1 MFNQEKNEPDL
12 YEGKMKKNEL
22 KESNSGRR
30 LEIII
35 SENLPEINIDEE
47 DILKS
52 KKRID
57 NVLDKEWDLTE
68 EKIQI
73 GIFADREEL
82 EDFAQK
88 RSIPLEKLT
97 RDSALFYI
105 NSDTQEKYV
114 FVIKSFEENKKEL
127 EDAGCSENEAI
138 SFLKK
143 NILAGVSH
151 EMTHMHPF
159 FEKHGNQETK
169 NLWEQEMICSYIEG
183 KTRGDISEKLR
194 EWGYLDEEKIER
206 FSLNDGDWE
215 SFSKE
220 EKNAVLN
227 YFYPFLIKEY
237 GLENVR
243 EIWKI
248 LQVNPDIG
256 KAIQEAIKI
265 NSEEIAN
272 EFKEKIKDRE
282 YLKNIFN

>member
-1 MFNQEKNEPDL
+1 MFNPEKNEPDL
-12 YEGKMKKNEL
+12 CDGKIEKSEL
-22 KESNSGRR
+22 KENNPERR
-30 LEIII
+30 LEIIV

-57 NVLDKEWDLTE
+57 DVFDKEWHLTE
-68 EKIQI
+68 EEIQI
-73 GIFADREEL
+73 GIFANREEL

-105 NSDTQEKYV
+105 NSDTQEKYI
-114 FVIKSFEENKKEL
+114 FAIKSFKENKKKL
-127 EDAGCSENEAI
+127 EDIGYSENEAI
-138 SFLKK
+138 SFFKK
-143 NILAGVSH
+143 NILASISH
-151 EMTHMHPF
+151 EMTHLHPF

-169 NLWEQEMICSYIEG
+169 NLWEQEMICNYVEG

-206 FSLNDGDWE
+206 FSLNDGDWK

-220 EKNAVLN
+220 KKNAVLD

-248 LQVNPDIG
+248 LQINPDIE
-256 KAIQEAIKI
+256 KAIQEIIKI
-265 NSEEIAN
+265 NSEEIVN